1 VFVIQGN
8 HWVLNKLHLCAIH
21 NFHQELCPWRCYNLL
36 PTSKIVHQQIKSK
49 FIYIVQ
55 SIHMYQGLKDIWVST
70 SKTKNLYTIYTHVS
84 RISWCQRRKQRPC
97 MQSIHMYQGYIDVNV
112 KNKELICNLY
122 TCIKDILVSTSKTK
136 NLYTIY
142 THVSR
147 ISWCQRRKQRTQIT
161 NHFVLNTFLIQLCLS
176 LPKKIWQKSSWIT

>member
-1 VFVIQGN
+1 MFVIQGN

-97 MQSIHMYQGYIDVNV
+97 MQSIHMYQGYIGVNV
-112 KNKELICNLY
+112 ENKDLVCNLY
-122 TCIKDILVSTSKTK
+122 TCIKDILMSTSKTK
-136 NLYTIY
+136 NLYAIY

-147 ISWCQRRKQRTQIT
+147 ISWCQRRKQRIY
-161 NHFVLNTFLIQLCLS
+161 IQSIHMYQGYLGVNVENKELKSPTTLC
-176 LPKKIWQKSSWIT
+176 